1 MWFWIFLLVIAIIV
15 IALYSSGG
23 IRSLIGVAPIPTYRI
38 WTPGTMNGV
47 QGQYHMVAI
56 GITKYTANQLL
67 ISDIATAGLTVTQT
81 EFNLGVTALATGTI
95 VFYFRANGDTRPF
108 QGNEALYLK
117 PTGDI
122 KELTFADTFE
132 LHKNGTIT
140 VPCIDN
146 NQLSVCNNNVVC
158 TNGTVTLGGITGG
171 DLLTVQIVSP
181 ATDSSVATC
190 YLVRTTATGTKE
202 YLVKGQHLC
211 PYNGSDTAMQDQCHA
226 LGLSAGQVGGPTI
239 PIMTTGT
246 GDVFNLE
253 PIA

>member
-1 MWFWIFLLVIAIIV
+1 MLVIAIIV
-15 IALYSSGG
+15 IALYSSNG
-23 IRSLIGVAPIPTYRI
+23 IRSLIGVAPIPTYRL

-47 QGQYHMVAI
+47 EGQYHMVAI

-67 ISDIATAGLTVTQT
+67 IDDIAAAGLVVTQT
-81 EFNLGVTALATGTI
+81 EFNLGVTTLATGTI
-95 VFYFRANGDTRPF
+95 VFYFRATGDDRPF
-108 QGNEALYLK
+108 QGNEALYLR

-122 KELTFADTFE
+122 KELTFADTFA

-140 VPCIDN
+140 VPCIDH
-146 NQLSVCNNNVVC
+146 NQLTVCNNNTIC
-158 TNGTVTLGGITGG
+158 TNGTVTHGGITSG
-171 DLLTVQIVSP
+171 DPLTVQIVKP

-190 YLVRTTATGTKE
+190 YLVRTTATGTIE

-211 PYNGSDTAMQDQCHA
+211 PYNGSEVAIHDQCRM
-226 LGLSAGQVGGPTI
+226 LGLNAGQVGGPTI